1 MTMLERFTEAAR
13 ASVKDA
19 WKIAADAGSPGV
31 GEEHLL
37 GALLAQPDC
46 TAVAALTGLGLGP
59 DQHRALLDECRD
71 FRRRGGI
78 GRADAEA
85 LRGLG
90 IEVDEIIDRVEQ
102 IWGEGALLEP
112 VAAQATGRGRWKR
125 GTPAASSGPGRLPWR
140 PESKRVLETALRQAL
155 DLGSKR
161 VGSEHLL
168 LGLLIREGVVREV
181 LTARGIT
188 ALRVRALIPPNAE
201 PSA

>member
-1 MTMLERFTEAAR
+1 MTMLERFTEPAR
-13 ASVKDA
+13 AAVKDA
-19 WKIAADAGSPGV
+19 WKIAAAAGAPGV

-37 GALLAQPDC
+37 GALLAQSDC
-46 TAVAALTGLGLGP
+46 TAVALLTGCGLGP
-59 DQHRALLDECRD
+59 DQHQAVLEECRD

-78 GRADAEA
+78 GRAEAEA

-112 VAAQATGRGRWKR
+112 VAAQATSRGRWKR
-125 GTPAASSGPGRLPWR
+125 GMPAASAGGRLPWR
-140 PESKRVLETALRQAL
+140 QETKQVLETALRQAL
-155 DLGSKR
+155 DLGCKR

-181 LTARGIT
+181 LTAREIT
-188 ALRVRALIPPNAE
+188 VLRVRALIPPKVE
-201 PSA
+201 PTA